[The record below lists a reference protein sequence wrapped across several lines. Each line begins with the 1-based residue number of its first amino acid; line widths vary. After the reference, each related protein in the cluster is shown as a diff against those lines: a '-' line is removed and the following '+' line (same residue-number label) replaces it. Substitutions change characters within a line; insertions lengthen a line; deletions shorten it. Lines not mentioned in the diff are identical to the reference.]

1 MGIAGLCGQEA
12 VLGGGVKRWSAWGK
26 AASRLSWGGVGRLSV
41 CVCVCGVEVH
51 SSLFPGGSG
60 DPGLLLEKVG
70 EAGLSSARGR
80 KVSSCWGV
88 L

>member
-1 MGIAGLCGQEA
+1 MGIAELCGEEA
-12 VLGGGVKRWSAWGK
+12 VLGGGVKRWSVWGK
-26 AASRLSWGGVGRLSV
+26 TASRLSWGGVGRLSV
-41 CVCVCGVEVH
+41 CVCGGGEVH

-70 EAGLSSARGR
+70 EAGLSSARDP